1 MRKLIKNGYLV
12 DKGNSLNEVMDILV
26 EDDKILKIE
35 KNIQEKVDEI
45 INAEDCI
52 IIPGLIDHHAHI
64 YPFIKKGIPAEAV
77 CFASGVT
84 TVVDAGSC
92 GCYTYEERRKFLD
105 FTRLTIKSYLNI
117 SSYGL
122 SKLPE
127 LENVDPSN
135 FDEECIKRL
144 FEKYPD
150 ELIGLKIRIS
160 KNIVGD
166 LGLVPLKE
174 TIKLAERLNVPV
186 MVHPT
191 DPPEKLEEIV
201 KILRKND
208 VLTHM
213 YQNISH
219 PLVDENGNISREIL
233 DARAR
238 GVIFEA
244 SDARAHFSLEVG
256 EKAINKNFIPDIIA
270 TDLTAFS
277 MYQRPTSFNLMMQIS
292 KYENLG
298 IPFEKIISSCT
309 ETPAKDIEVYD
320 YIGALKVGYNAD
332 IAIIKKVYKESE
344 FGDRPYTNE
353 ERKIKIGSFIYNV
366 MLTLKNGE
374 IVYRNMLF

>member
-1 MRKLIKNGYLV
+1 MIKLIKNGHLI
-12 DKGNSLNEVMDILV
+12 DKGSFLDEILDILV
-26 EDDKILKIE
+26 EDAKILKIE
-35 KNIQEKVDEI
+35 KNIQEKADEI
-45 INAEDCI
+45 IDASDCI
-52 IIPGLIDHHAHI
+52 VIPGLIDHHAHI

-92 GCYTYEERRKFLD
+92 GCYTYEEKRKFLD
-105 FTRLTIKSYLNI
+105 FTKLTIKSYLNV

-127 LENVDPSN
+127 LENVNPSN
-135 FDEECIKRL
+135 FDEKCMEKL
-144 FEKYPD
+144 FKKYPE
-150 ELIGLKIRIS
+150 ELIGLKIRTS

-166 LGLVPLKE
+166 LELEPLKE
-174 TIKLAERLNVPV
+174 TIKLAKRLNVPV

-191 DPPEKLEEIV
+191 DPPTRLEEIV
-201 KILRKND
+201 KLLRKGD
-208 VLTHM
+208 ILTHM
-213 YQNISH
+213 YQNISY
-219 PLVDENGNISREIL
+219 PLIDENGEIAKEII
-233 DARAR
+233 DARER

-256 EKAINKNFIPDIIA
+256 EKAIKKNFKPDIIA

-277 MYQRPTSFNLMMQIS
+277 MYQRPTAFNLMMQIS

-298 IPFEKIISSCT
+298 ISFNDIISSCT
-309 ETPAKDIEVYD
+309 EIPAKDIGVYD
-320 YIGALKVGYNAD
+320 CLGALKIGYNAD
-332 IAIIKKVYKESE
+332 IAIIKKVYKENE

-353 ERKIKIGSFIYNV
+353 ERKIKVGSFIYNV

-374 IVYRNMLF
+374 TVYRNMLF

>member
-1 MRKLIKNGYLV
+1 MRKLLKNGYLV
-12 DKGNSLNEVMDILV
+12 DKGNSLSEVMDILI
-26 EDDKILKIE
+26 ENDKILKIE
-35 KNIQEKVDEI
+35 KNIQEKADEI
-45 INAEDCI
+45 IEAKDCI
-52 IIPGLIDHHAHI
+52 VIPGLIDHHAHI

-92 GCYTYEERRKFLD
+92 GCYTYEEKRKFLD

-127 LENVDPSN
+127 LENVNPSS
-135 FDEECIKRL
+135 FDEECIRKL

-150 ELIGLKIRIS
+150 ELIGLKIRTS

-166 LGLVPLKE
+166 LGLTPLKE
-174 TIKLAERLNVPV
+174 TIKLAERLNVPI

-191 DPPEKLEEIV
+191 DPPTRLGEIV
-201 KILRKND
+201 KLLRKGD

-213 YQNISH
+213 YQNISY
-219 PLVDENGNISREIL
+219 PLINENGKIDKEIV
-233 DARAR
+233 DARKR
-238 GVIFEA
+238 GVIFET
-244 SDARAHFSLEVG
+244 SDARAHFSLEVA
-256 EKAINKNFIPDIIA
+256 EKAIKKNFKPDIIA

-277 MYQRPTSFNLMMQIS
+277 MYLRPTSFNLMMQIS

-298 IPFEKIISSCT
+298 ISFKDIISSCT
-309 ETPAKDIEVYD
+309 EFPAKDIGVYD
-320 YIGALKVGYNAD
+320 YLGALKVGYNAD
-332 IAIIKKVYKESE
+332 IAIVKKVYKENE

-353 ERKIKIGSFIYNV
+353 ERKIKVGKFVYDV

-374 IVYRNMLF
+374 TVYRNMLF